1 MCVIKSGDTIIFREL
16 RFRPNR
22 TAGGAW
28 CDASGRR
35 VISRRASSVCSRH
48 RGRVFPCGAGSR
60 LPAHPTALC
69 PARVGCHSPIVSGA
83 DACHTRSMRAKA
95 KRAKSRTAAGQCARQ
110 HEQPYG
116 YAAAMLGLHER
127 AVDRPG
133 ETARSAVHC
142 QHCLPY
148 RRGRPTEGSGAL
160 SEGWTGG

>member
-1 MCVIKSGDTIIFREL
+1 MCVIKSGDTMIFREL

-48 RGRVFPCGAGSR
+48 RRRVFPCGAGSP
-60 LPAHPTALC
+60 LPARPTALC

-95 KRAKSRTAAGQCARQ
+95 KRAKSRKAAGRCVGM
-110 HEQPYG
+110 PYG
-116 YAAAMLGLHER
+116 YAAAMPGLHER
-127 AVDRPG
+127 AMDRRG
-133 ETARSAVHC
+133 ETRPTVRS
-142 QHCLPY
+142 QHCFPY
-148 RRGRPTEGSGAL
+148 LRHRPTEGSGAFP
-160 SEGWTGG
+160 EGGTVG